1 MALALIVAVIVFSG
15 LVIYPYL
22 IYPALL
28 RLVPRA
34 PVPDFDP
41 SSKASVTLVF
51 CAYNESRSIHE
62 KLANLERLKARYP
75 DIEVLAYEDG
85 SSDNT
90 LEVLQSRPDLLTV
103 LVGAGRQGK
112 AHGMK
117 KLAALAKGDVLVFTD
132 ANVLLDEAAI
142 PRIRGW
148 FAEASVGGL
157 CGRLAYLGDESSTT
171 ASVGGAY
178 WRLEEKIKDLESA
191 TGNVMGADGSIFAIR
206 RTLYPGFPDT
216 VLDDLTVSMATV
228 FAGKRLIKCND
239 VIAYEQLVASRKDEF
254 ARKVRIS
261 ARAFHTH
268 LFLRPQLRSMS
279 SLDKF
284 KYTSRKMIRWFGGL
298 FLLLDVVV
306 MLSLCFIV
314 SVWLGLVAVLALVLG
329 LTVGPRLGFKPLD
342 IILEIALAMI
352 ATLLGVVKALRGQTF
367 QTWTPAASR

>member
-22 IYPALL
+22 VYPALL

-34 PVPDFDP
+34 PVPDFDQ

-62 KLANLERLKARYP
+62 KLANIERLKAKYP
-75 DIEVLAYEDG
+75 DIEVIAYEDG

-117 KLAALAKGDVLVFTD
+117 KLAAVAQGDVLVFTD

-148 FAEASVGGL
+148 FADATVGGL

-206 RTLYPGFPDT
+206 RTLYPEFPDT

-228 FAGKRLIKCND
+228 FAGTRLIKCND
-239 VIAYEQLVASRKDEF
+239 VIAYERLVASRKDEF

-268 LFLRPQLRSMS
+268 LFLRPQLRGMS

-298 FLLLDVVV
+298 FLVLDVVA
-306 MLSLCFIV
+306 MLSLCFVI

-329 LTVGPRLGFKPLD
+329 LTVGPRLGFWQLD
-342 IILEIALAMI
+342 MILEISLAML
-352 ATLLGVVKALRGQTF
+352 ATLLGVIKASRGQTF
-367 QTWTPAASR
+367 QTWTPAESR

>member
-1 MALALIVAVIVFSG
+1 MILVLTAAVFVFSG
-15 LVIYPYL
+15 LLIYPYL
-22 IYPALL
+22 IYPAIL
-28 RLVPRA
+28 RLIPKA
-34 PVPDFDP
+34 PAPDFDP
-41 SSKASVTLVF
+41 TTATSLTLVF

-62 KLANLERLKARYP
+62 KLANIERLKAKYP

-103 LVGAGRQGK
+103 VVGAGRQGK

-142 PRIRGW
+142 PRIWGW
-148 FAEASVGGL
+148 FADPTVGGL
-157 CGRLAYLGDESSTT
+157 CGTLSYLGEESSTT
-171 ASVGGAY
+171 ASVGGTY

-206 RTLYPGFPDT
+206 RALYPEFPDT

-228 FAGKRLIKCND
+228 FSGTRLIKCND
-239 VIAYEQLVASRKDEF
+239 VVAYERLVASRKDEF
-254 ARKVRIS
+254 SRKVRIS

-268 LFLRPQLRSMS
+268 MFLQPQLRAMKPF
-279 SLDKF
+279 DRF

-298 FLLLDVVV
+298 FLVLNAGA
-306 MLSLCFIV
+306 MLALCLIV
-314 SVWLGLVAVLALVLG
+314 SVWLGLAVAVALVLG

-342 IILEIALAMI
+342 MILEISLAMM
-352 ATLLGVVKALRGQTF
+352 ATLLGVMKAIRGQTF

>member
-1 MALALIVAVIVFSG
+1 MIVLLIAAVFIFSG

-22 IYPALL
+22 IYPAIL
-28 RLVPRA
+28 RFIPKTPA
-34 PVPDFDP
+34 PNFD
-41 SSKASVTLVF
+41 AEATTSVTLMF

-62 KLANLERLKARYP
+62 KLANIDRLKTKCP

-90 LEVLQSRPDLLTV
+90 LEVMQSRPDLLTV
-103 LVGAGRQGK
+103 VVGAGRQGK

-117 KLAALAKGDVLVFTD
+117 KLAALAKGDILVFTD

-148 FAEASVGGL
+148 FVDPTVGGL
-157 CGRLAYLGDESSTT
+157 CGKLSYLSDDSSTT
-171 ASVGGAY
+171 AVVGGAY
-178 WRLEEKIKDLESA
+178 WRLEEKLKDLESA

-206 RTLYPGFPDT
+206 NALYPQFPDT

-228 FAGKRLIKCND
+228 FAGTRLIKCND
-239 VIAYEQLVASRKDEF
+239 VVAYERLVASRQDEF
-254 ARKVRIS
+254 SRKVRIS

-268 LFLRPQLRSMS
+268 VFLRPQLREMKP
-279 SLDKF
+279 LDKF

-298 FLLLDVVV
+298 FLVLNVLAALL
-306 MLSLCFIV
+306 LCLTI
-314 SVWLGLVAVLALVLG
+314 SVWLGLAVAVALVLALS
-329 LTVGPRLGFKPLD
+329 VGPRLGFRPLD
-342 IILEIALAMI
+342 MILEISLAMM
-352 ATLLGVVKALRGQTF
+352 ATLLGVMKAILGQTF

>member
-1 MALALIVAVIVFSG
+1 MALALMVAVIVFSG

-28 RLVPRA
+28 RFAPRA
-34 PVPDFDP
+34 PMPYFDP
-41 SSKASVTLVF
+41 TSKVSVTLVF
-51 CAYNESRSIHE
+51 CTYNESRSIHE
-62 KLANLERLKARYP
+62 KMANIERLKAKYP

-85 SSDNT
+85 SLDNT

-103 LVGAGRQGK
+103 LVGTGRQGK

-132 ANVLLDEAAI
+132 ANVILDEAAI
-142 PRIRGW
+142 PHIRGW
-148 FAEASVGGL
+148 FADATVGGL
-157 CGRLAYLGDESSTT
+157 CGKLSYLGDDSSTT

-178 WRLEEKIKDLESA
+178 WRLEEKIKDFESA

-206 RTLYPGFPDT
+206 RVLYPDFPDT

-228 FAGKRLIKCND
+228 FAGMRLIKCNE

-254 ARKVRIS
+254 SRKVRIS

-268 LFLRPQLRSMS
+268 MFLRPQLSGMS
-279 SLDKF
+279 PLDKF

-298 FLLLDVVV
+298 FLIFDVVAV
-306 MLSLCFIV
+306 LSLCLVV
-314 SVWLGLVAVLALVLG
+314 SVWLGLAAGLAFVLC

-342 IILEIALAMI
+342 ILLEIALAMM

>member
-34 PVPDFDP
+34 PAPDFDP

-62 KLANLERLKARYP
+62 KMANIERLKAKYP

-103 LVGAGRQGK
+103 FVGAGRQGK

-117 KLAALAKGDVLVFTD
+117 KLAAVAQGDVLVFTD

-148 FAEASVGGL
+148 FADATVGGL
-157 CGRLAYLGDESSTT
+157 CGTLAYLGDESSTT

-206 RTLYPGFPDT
+206 RTLYPEFPDT

-228 FAGKRLIKCND
+228 FAGTRLIKCND
-239 VIAYEQLVASRKDEF
+239 VIAYERLVTSRKDEF

-268 LFLRPQLRSMS
+268 LFLRPQLRGMS

-284 KYTSRKMIRWFGGL
+284 KYTSRKMIRWFGWL
-298 FLLLDVVV
+298 FLVLDVVA

-314 SVWLGLVAVLALVLG
+314 SVWMGLVAVLALVLG

-342 IILEIALAMI
+342 MILEIALAMI